1 VDMAR
6 CFSDKQH
13 WKKRMVGVIAG
24 VGASTL
30 MCSLASAQTE
40 IKRKDT
46 ERSED

>member
-1 VDMAR
+1 MAQ

-13 WKKRMVGVIAG
+13 WKRLVGVIAG

-46 ERSED
+46 ERIED